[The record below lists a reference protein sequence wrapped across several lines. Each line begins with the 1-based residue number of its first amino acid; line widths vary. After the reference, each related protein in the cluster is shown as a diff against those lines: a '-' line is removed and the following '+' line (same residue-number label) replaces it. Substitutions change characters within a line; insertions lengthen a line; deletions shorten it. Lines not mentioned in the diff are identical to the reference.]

1 VMTLLQA
8 NAEAVGRH
16 YRLPNALAAATA
28 ITAYL
33 VALGADLPIS
43 PGLSPGQPVFP
54 ERIRQLEASVK
65 RGAAVFGARC
75 GSCHQAAAVASAA
88 RMFPRISRGEPESL
102 ETFLMGH
109 RPSGPP
115 LDWAGREMAAVVAHL
130 VSHLA
135 GRPVA
140 TRVEQARKENP

>member
-1 VMTLLQA
+1 MTLLQA

-16 YRLPNALAAATA
+16 YSMPDALTVATA

-43 PGLSPGQPVFP
+43 PGMSPGQPVFP
-54 ERIRQLEASVK
+54 ERIRQLEASAK
-65 RGAAVFGARC
+65 RGAAVFSARC
-75 GSCHQAAAVASAA
+75 GSCHQAAAAASAA
-88 RMFPRISRGEPESL
+88 WMFPRTSRGEPQSL
-102 ETFLMGH
+102 ETFLVSH
-109 RPSGPP
+109 RPSGRP
-115 LDWAGREMAAVVAHL
+115 LDWAGREMADVVAHL

-140 TRVEQARKENP
+140 TRMEQVRKENP